1 MSGRRSTL
9 PIAGRSRFAA
19 LGLVGAALLTLG
31 WYRSAGTV
39 VFSDQMVSGA
49 LAAAG
54 SMAVC
59 LAVALRT
66 LAGRRAVE
74 RRLADLVERASDLP
88 LSPGP
93 AAGGPTVDVFV
104 ATPSMGRYHR
114 PSCPLATGKPVQA
127 AARAAH
133 EGAGKKRCGVC
144 QP

>member
-19 LGLVGAALLTLG
+19 LGLLGAASLAIG

-39 VFSDQMVSGA
+39 VFRDQMGSGA

-54 SMAVC
+54 SIAVC

-66 LAGRRAVE
+66 MAGRRTVE
-74 RRLADLVERASDLP
+74 RRLADLVERASGLP
-88 LSPGP
+88 VSPGP
-93 AAGGPTVDVFV
+93 AARAPAADVFV

-114 PSCPLATGKPVQA
+114 PSCPLAIGKPTQPA
-127 AARAAH
+127 SRGAH
-133 EGAGKKRCGVC
+133 EAAGKERCGVC